1 MSRNPADYPY
11 YFAWKIPKQ
20 GFEWRTDVQSGL
32 IKASEDS
39 PVLVEKSTVVRDSK
53 GKGALVLLASEVV
66 HYHPL
71 HLYPTLYKDFVGLWK
86 PTKDKILEFVNK
98 YGLLGI
104 GQQVSIKD
112 DPFASFF
119 TGPVIGESF
128 DAWSKE
134 ISEMHALY
142 TLTKFFD
149 AGEPEQDALPFIQK
163 INKKLSEQP
172 FRLAFYFDRKKGKT
186 KGFYAPTTLLSAM
199 YLQLF
204 WRITGEKAP
213 KFCKCGCGRFWD
225 SASSYSNREF
235 FDKACE
241 MRYRRKSK
249 KGG

>member
-1 MSRNPADYPY
+1 MSENPSDYPY
-11 YFAWKIPKQ
+11 YFAWELPKQ
-20 GFEWRTDVQSGL
+20 GFEWRTD
-32 IKASEDS
+32 IKSESIKVSKDN
-39 PVLVEKSTVVRDSK
+39 PVLVEKSNIKKDKK
-53 GKGALVLLASEVV
+53 GGLVLLASEVI

-71 HLYPTLYKDFVGLWK
+71 HINPTLYKDFVKLWK
-86 PTKDKILEFVNK
+86 PTKDKILEFANK
-98 YGLLGI
+98 YGMLGI
-104 GQQVSIKD
+104 GQQISVKD

-119 TGPVIGESF
+119 AGPVIGESF

-142 TLTKFFD
+142 ILIKFFD
-149 AGEPEQDALPFIQK
+149 AAEPEQDALPFIQE
-163 INKKLSEQP
+163 INRKLSEQP
-172 FRLAFYFDRKKGKT
+172 FRLALYFDKKKGKT
-186 KGFYAPTTLLSAM
+186 KGFYTPTTLLSAM

-204 WRITGEKAP
+204 WRITGEKMP

-249 KGG
+249 KGD